1 MDRSTR
7 IRRVS
12 QVNEFNLIDIITTG
26 LPRPDFVEVGVG
38 DDAAV
43 LNLSASQVVTCTDM
57 LIEGRHF
64 RKAWSGAEDI
74 GHRVAAAN
82 LADVVA
88 MGASPVALMV
98 AMAIPVETETGW
110 AADVIDGVQAEAD
123 LVGAV
128 VVGGDTNSTDGPIV
142 ICATALGDMRGRTP
156 VRRSG
161 AQPGDQVALVG
172 RQGWAAAGLTVLS
185 RGFRSPRVLVDA
197 LRRPS
202 VPYEAGIAASAAG
215 ATAMIDVSDGLLADL
230 GHIAQAS
237 NVSIDLDSDALRVD
251 EPLKDTAVAFTMDPL
266 SWVLSGGEDHSLA
279 ATFPAG
285 AELPEGFYRIGEV
298 SAGEPDVTVD
308 GVEPRGSRGWRHFG
322 P

>member
-12 QVNEFNLIDIITTG
+12 QVNEFSLIDTITTG
-26 LPRPDFVEVGVG
+26 LPTPDFVAVGIG

-43 LNLSASQVVTCTDM
+43 VDLSGPQVVSCTDM

-64 RKAWSGAEDI
+64 RKAWSSAEDI
-74 GHRVAAAN
+74 GHRAAAAN
-82 LADVVA
+82 LADLVA
-88 MGASPVALMV
+88 MGASPVALLV
-98 AMAIPVETETGW
+98 AIAIPVETETGW
-110 AADVIDGVQAEAD
+110 AADLIDGVQAEAD

-142 ICATALGDMRGRTP
+142 VCASAIGDLRGRRP
-156 VRRSG
+156 VQRSG
-161 AQPGDQVALVG
+161 AKPGDQVAQVG

-202 VPYEAGIAASAAG
+202 VPYDAAIEAAQSG
-215 ATAMIDVSDGLLADL
+215 ATSMIDVSDGLLADA
-230 GHIAQAS
+230 GHIAKAS
-237 NVSIDLDSDALRVD
+237 GVTIDLDSSALRVD
-251 EPLKDTAVAFTMDPL
+251 EPLKDTAIAFTMDPL
-266 SWVLSGGEDHSLA
+266 SWVLTGGEDHSFI
-279 ATFPAG
+279 ATFAPDA
-285 AELPEGFYRIGEV
+285 ALPEGFIRIGEV
-298 SAGEPDVTVD
+298 RQGVAAVTVD
-308 GVEPRGSRGWRHFG
+308 GEEPRGSRGWRHFG